1 MTGSVQLLALALALP
16 RVAHAGCSTDEDC
29 SLLGE
34 CQAGACVCDAGW
46 SGPDCAALALKLSRP
61 IALPGGAPGDS
72 GSSYVAPDGYSS
84 WGMSVV
90 RDVHGDGQYHGF
102 VSQFKYG
109 CDLDTWGTNSY
120 VNHVVSDRPS
130 GPWKQAGIA
139 LETWAH
145 NPKVIWSAQDK
156 TWVMYHIGTGND
168 PGKAVNCTKSAD
180 PSDVAV
186 SRSNHDNVDVAESS
200 SRPFQISYAKSLNGP
215 WTSLSEADS
224 APVVNRGNLDSTAS
238 SSLSTLFTAYPG
250 VDNIGEGQQKPDGG
264 VHLYE
269 DPKHG
274 NGVAFVSFANFTSNP
289 ARKGALAWDACG
301 GPPLTFDNGHPIE
314 IVGVGS
320 AIRSLRVSSGKDP
333 ESHSVGV
340 LAASGC
346 AVMYPGAASSLQPV
360 GPFTPTGGQV
370 SLPGGINY
378 LEISATGANATNV
391 RVLLNDLNVAAAG
404 LGLTHLL
411 HMCLL
416 QVRLVGTTE
425 DPEGCRGACEVDD
438 ACTSYTWRE
447 TAKAGKQ
454 LPSGDWADVQ
464 RGTFGPVVC

>member
-1 MTGSVQLLALALALP
+1 MASSARLLALVLLALP
-16 RVAHAGCSTDEDC
+16 AVHASPCSTDEDC

-34 CQAGACVCDAGW
+34 CKGGVCACDAGW
-46 SGPDCAALALKLSRP
+46 SGLDCAALALKPSRP

-120 VNHVVSDRPS
+120 VNHVVSDHPS

-145 NPKVIWSAQDK
+145 NPKVIWSARDK

-168 PGKAVNCTKSAD
+168 PGKAVNCTKSPD
-180 PSDVAV
+180 PSDAV
-186 SRSNHDNVDVAESS
+186 MHNNRAIVDAAASS

-224 APVVNRGNLDSTAS
+224 APSVFRGELDSVES

-250 VDNIGEGQQKPDGG
+250 VDNVGGGQQTPDGG

-301 GPPLTFDNGHPIE
+301 GPPLTFNNGHPIE

-333 ESHSVGV
+333 ESRSVGV

-346 AVMYPGAASSLQPV
+346 AVMYPGSASSLKPV
-360 GPFTPTGGQV
+360 GPFTSTGGQV

-378 LEISATGANATNV
+378 LEISATGTNTNATNV
-391 RVLLNDLNVAAAG
+391 RVLSHELTVAAAG
-404 LGLTHLL
+404 LSLSNLL
-411 HMCLL
+411 LL
-416 QVRLVGTTE
+416 FR
-425 DPEGCRGACEVDD
+425 
-438 ACTSYTWRE
+438 
-447 TAKAGKQ
+447 
-454 LPSGDWADVQ
+454 
-464 RGTFGPVVC
+464 

>member
-1 MTGSVQLLALALALP
+1 MSMRGATAPAAGAGRAPPSCVMRGKHKRAEGLLCTHLSGRRCAIGPLLRAHIWRRWSGITGAPMAAQTVCGVLVLLLVQLSTCAS
-16 RVAHAGCSTDEDC
+16 GCSTNADC

-34 CQAGACVCDAGW
+34 CKAGVCLCDPGW
-46 SGPDCAALALKLSRP
+46 SGLDCAALALKPSRP
-61 IALPGGAPGDS
+61 IALPGGAPGSS

-120 VNHVVSDRPS
+120 VNHVVSARPT

-168 PGKAVNCTKSAD
+168 PNRAVNCTGS
-180 PSDVAV
+180 PGVSDGTLHPRKHASVDEAV
-186 SRSNHDNVDVAESS
+186 GS
-200 SRPFQISYAKSLNGP
+200 SRPFQISYADSLNGP
-215 WTSLSEADS
+215 WTSLSEAKNAAMTDS
-224 APVVNRGNLDSTAS
+224 GELGSVSS

-250 VDNIGEGQQKPDGG
+250 VDNVGGGQKPVGG

-274 NGVAFVSFANFTSNP
+274 AGVAFVSFGNFSANP

-314 IVGVGS
+314 IVGVG
-320 AIRSLRVSSGKDP
+320 
-333 ESHSVGV
+333 
-340 LAASGC
+340 
-346 AVMYPGAASSLQPV
+346 
-360 GPFTPTGGQV
+360 
-370 SLPGGINY
+370 
-378 LEISATGANATNV
+378 ANA
-391 RVLLNDLNVAAAG
+391 
-404 LGLTHLL
+404 LTYLTLTAL
-411 HMCLL
+411 HY
-416 QVRLVGTTE
+416 RA
-425 DPEGCRGACEVDD
+425 PI
-438 ACTSYTWRE
+438 
-447 TAKAGKQ
+447 
-454 LPSGDWADVQ
+454 
-464 RGTFGPVVC
+464 